1 MLSKYVMPGNK
12 LEIQAVARTNQ
23 VEDQI
28 DQIEDKGKRK
38 VYRTQVCDIISED
51 QLEIYMPMEKS
62 KLILLPINAEYD
74 LYFYTEAGLY
84 QCSANVIDRYK
95 SNNQFVLLMELTSNL
110 RKYQRREYY
119 RLSCSLEMSS
129 RPLQKTEI
137 DAMEK
142 LDDNYFFPGG
152 LLKSSVIVDISGG
165 GIRFVGNYAYEP
177 DSLICCKYDL
187 VIDGETKEYTLAA
200 KILTVK
206 ELENKPGVFE
216 HRAQYVNID
225 TVEREEI
232 IRFIF
237 EEERK
242 QRKRKKPLR

>member
-12 LEIQAVARTNQ
+12 LELQAVDRTNQ
-23 VEDQI
+23 TEDQA
-28 DQIEDKGKRK
+28 EEKVKRK

-62 KLILLPINAEYD
+62 KLILLPVNAEYD
-74 LYFYTEAGLY
+74 LYFYTDAGLY
-84 QCSANVIDRYK
+84 QCFANVIDRYK

-119 RLSCSLEMSS
+119 RLSCALEMSS
-129 RPLQKTEI
+129 RKLEKVEM
-137 DAMEK
+137 DAVGKSEDY
-142 LDDNYFFPGG
+142 LLPGG
-152 LLKSSVIVDISGG
+152 ALKSSVIVDISGG

-177 DSLICCKYDL
+177 ESLIYCRYNL
-187 VIDGETKEYTLAA
+187 LIDGEAKEYTLVA

-206 ELENKPGVFE
+206 ELANKPGVYE
-216 HRAQYVNID
+216 HRAQYVDID

-232 IRFIF
+232 IHFIF
-237 EEERK
+237 EEERN

>member
-1 MLSKYVMPGNK
+1 MLSNYVMPGNR
-12 LEIQAVARTNQ
+12 LEIQAIARTNLA
-23 VEDQI
+23 EG
-28 DQIEDKGKRK
+28 QIEEKGKRK
-38 VYRTQVCDIISED
+38 VYKSQVCDIISED
-51 QLEIYMPMEKS
+51 QLEIYMPMEKA
-62 KLILLPINAEYD
+62 KLILLPVNAEYD
-74 LYFYTEAGLY
+74 LYFYTETGLY
-84 QCSANVIDRYK
+84 QCTANVMDRYK

-119 RLSCSLEMSS
+119 RLSCALGMSS
-129 RPLQKTEI
+129 RPLQKEEV
-137 DAMEK
+137 DAVENSGG
-142 LDDNYFFPGG
+142 NYQLSGG
-152 LLKSSVIVDISGG
+152 FLKNSVIVDISGG

-177 DSLICCKYDL
+177 ESLICCKYDL
-187 VIDGETKEYTLAA
+187 LIDGEAKEYTLAA

-206 ELENKPGVFE
+206 ELENKPGFFE